1 MNNTYLLIN
10 FLVIIIPLIY
20 TFNKRLKFHHQY
32 PAFFTS
38 TFLVGFVFIVW
49 DVYFT
54 KWGYWGFSDQYI
66 TGLSL
71 FSLPIEEVLFF
82 FCIPYA
88 CVFSFHV
95 LETIIPINDSPLFK
109 KINYLLSFALLC
121 LGLVF
126 LDKHYTSITF
136 ISLSVVL
143 IIAPLLINIK
153 QFYRAYGILL
163 IPFLMTNGVLTGSFI
178 DGRVVWYND
187 DYNLGVRIFTIPVED
202 VFYGMLLILSN
213 VIIYQVLRKAFF
225 KR

>member
-1 MNNTYLLIN
+1 MIQKIKLTQLN
-10 FLVIIIPLIY
+10 PLFYIG
-20 TFNKRLKFHHQY
+20 
-32 PAFFTS
+32 AV

-95 LETIIPINDSPLFK
+95 LETIFPINDSPAFK
-109 KINYLLSFALLC
+109 KINYLLSFTLLC

-126 LDKHYTSITF
+126 LEKYYTSITF

-143 IIAPLLINIK
+143 LIAPMFIYIK
-153 QFYRAYGILL
+153 LFYRAWAFCLF
-163 IPFLMTNGVLTGSFI
+163 PF
-178 DGRVVWYND
+178 
-187 DYNLGVRIFTIPVED
+187 
-202 VFYGMLLILSN
+202 
-213 VIIYQVLRKAFF
+213 
-225 KR
+225 